1 MVNWAR
7 KLMGASYKTVIF
19 CANVEIYKREVEV
32 PVVKVPML
40 EISMVNVVVVGAI
53 THESTSIKE
62 VTW

>member
-1 MVNWAR
+1 
-7 KLMGASYKTVIF
+7 MGDSYKTVIF